1 MCQSG
6 ESCFE
11 SAFNR
16 LIGMRVSELLEKY
29 MSTRDLREVLVN
41 ELLYLQGLRDGIQ
54 LRCILDID

>member
-54 LRCILDID
+54 LR